1 MKTTLIILNYKD
13 SARTLELLNKVR
25 SYNVLDN
32 IVIVDNASGDGSY
45 ERLKQEEDG
54 RVFVTERAEN
64 GGYSSGNNTGA
75 LYALKH
81 FRPDIIFFANPDVFF
96 TEDTAEAMAKALER
110 NPGFASVA
118 PLVRQGY
125 NVWDL
130 PGFPGVLMSLFLI
143 LFNLDKK
150 RIRSRLE
157 ESGKEFTEAG
167 VVEGSFFAVDAGKFK
182 EVQGFDERTFLYSEE
197 IILSRRFRAH
207 GYKTGVLTRYRYDHI
222 HSASIK
228 KIYRSSKAAA
238 FHHFRDSFRIY
249 NKYYLKTN
257 AIEDR
262 IFDICWGLGYAERV
276 VYDLI
281 MSIREALLSS

>member
-13 SARTLELLNKVR
+13 SERTLTLLNKVR
-25 SYNVLDN
+25 EYRILDN

-45 ERLKQEEDG
+45 ESLKREEDG
-54 RVFVTERAEN
+54 RIHVIEREEN

-81 FRPDIIFFANPDVFF
+81 FRPDILFFANPDVFF
-96 TEDTAEAMAKALER
+96 TEETAEVMAGALER
-110 NPGFASVA
+110 NSGFASVA

-125 NVWDL
+125 NVWNL

-143 LFNLDKK
+143 LFTLDKK
-150 RIRSRLE
+150 RIRAGLE
-157 ESGKEFTEAG
+157 RHNKELSEVG

-197 IILSRRFRAH
+197 IILARRFRAH
-207 GYKTGVLTRYRYDHI
+207 GYKTGVLTRFRYDHL

-257 AIEDR
+257 ALEDR

-276 VYDLI
+276 VYDLV
-281 MSIREALLSS
+281 LSS